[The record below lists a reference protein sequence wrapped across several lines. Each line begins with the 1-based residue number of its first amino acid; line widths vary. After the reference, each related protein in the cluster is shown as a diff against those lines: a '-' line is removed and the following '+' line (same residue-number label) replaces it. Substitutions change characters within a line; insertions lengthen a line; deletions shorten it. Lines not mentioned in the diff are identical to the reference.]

1 VEERVEEGRGT
12 EFLGESEGWVSFWS
26 VDEEGRGTEFLGES
40 EGWVSFWSVD
50 EEGGES
56 ESG

>member
-1 VEERVEEGRGT
+1 VEERV
-12 EFLGESEGWVSFWS
+12 
-26 VDEEGRGTEFLGES
+26 EEGRGTEFLGES